1 MGAGERVESSREVRG
16 LVRVGGKDPKE
27 AYWKEVLGTRD
38 ENTKERYQE
47 VYKEKKKRLKG
58 VYIRSSRR

>member
-27 AYWKEVLGTRD
+27 AYWKEVLGGR
-38 ENTKERYQE
+38 ER
-47 VYKEKKKRLKG
+47 EKGRQ
-58 VYIRSSRR
+58 RE